1 VSNFGK
7 FSNFSD
13 IFANLND
20 FLQIIEFSSM
30 LYYKYDTYF
39 SLLKKSYI
47 SVLTIGILIYLVGHK
62 KFKYLYTLCIG
73 FVMH

>member
-30 LYYKYDTYF
+30 LYYKYDT
-39 SLLKKSYI
+39 
-47 SVLTIGILIYLVGHK
+47 
-62 KFKYLYTLCIG
+62 
-73 FVMH
+73 